1 LYGHSLDTKF
11 YWQVYSVLH
20 SAIEIWLQL
29 DQRFS
34 LSNGLRKYKINK
46 EVYEVKQNRSS
57 MSEYYTRLKC
67 LWSKLKDMNELPKIS
82 VIIEDIATFL
92 QALNKQKEKQRLFQF
107 LNGLDNRYKPQR
119 SQLLLMTPLPNV
131 ESVCSLIQ

>member
-1 LYGHSLDTKF
+1 MYGHSLDTKF

-107 LNGLDNRYKPQR
+107 LNGLDDRYRPQR
-119 SQLLLMTPLPNV
+119 SQLLFMTPLPNV